1 MTSNDHT
8 GCDAEVFP
16 DPATGK
22 VISRFF
28 NPETGEMVVELHLAP
43 EVSREYAFN
52 LTRASL
58 ALEE

>member
-1 MTSNDHT
+1 MTSRDHA

-28 NPETGEMVVELHLAP
+28 NPATGEMVVELHLDPA
-43 EVSREYAFN
+43 VSREFAFN